1 MLSKNTVSFINETI
15 NKAIE
20 ENNKAIYSE
29 INSLKKDIAKL
40 SVKDNAPLKKTAP
53 KTASKSTKKSAPK
66 TAKQS
71 SDTVQRCY
79 IHATKRLEGS
89 EFTKLYA
96 LVKEYNGRIK
106 NSGRKDKNGKKLACW
121 SFTIED
127 GKAFAN
133 AVVENKLYKSKKSI
147 PLQSEIV
154 TLK

>member
-20 ENNKAIYSE
+20 ENNKAIYAE

-40 SVKDNAPLKKTAP
+40 SVNDNAPLKKTAT
-53 KTASKSTKKSAPK
+53 KTASKSKKSEPK

-96 LVKEYNGRIK
+96 LVKEHNGRIK
-106 NSGRKDKNGKKLACW
+106 NSGRKDKDGKKLACW

-133 AVVENKLYKSKKSI
+133 AVVENKLYKSKKAI
-147 PLQSEIV
+147 PLKSEIV